1 MGLRDRAITR
11 VSPSYELD
19 ASLDRSGHA
28 CAAFH
33 EQLHNLIVA
42 ICSCPLQRPGATCVH
57 ICAVLEEQLHNVR
70 VAVLRC

>member
-1 MGLRDRAITR
+1 MRLRDRAITR

-42 ICSCPLQRPGATCVH
+42 IGSCPLQRPGATCVNVS
-57 ICAVLEEQLHNVR
+57 AVLEEQLQNVCTALLTR
-70 VAVLRC
+70 